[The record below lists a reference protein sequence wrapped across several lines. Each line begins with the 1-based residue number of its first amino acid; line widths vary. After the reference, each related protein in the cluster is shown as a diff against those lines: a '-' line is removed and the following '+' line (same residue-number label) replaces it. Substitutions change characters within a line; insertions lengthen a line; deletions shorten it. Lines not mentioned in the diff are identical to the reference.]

1 MSSEVTGQ
9 HRWQQSGGVGNMGH
23 VLKIEPTG
31 PADMLT
37 VDTEGKGRTGSDSAS
52 ATRPCSGIYRD
63 RQGGDGVWAGIGD

>member
-1 MSSEVTGQ
+1 
-9 HRWQQSGGVGNMGH
+9 MGH